1 MATRSRIG
9 IENQDGTVTS
19 VYCHWDGYPENNG
32 RICIMKNKTK
42 TNLVFGLLFTLV
54 GILGI
59 LGISLFVGLIL

>member
-1 MATRSRIG
+1 
-9 IENQDGTVTS
+9 
-19 VYCHWDGYPENNG
+19 
-32 RICIMKNKTK
+32 MKNKTK